1 MHLHMRRARHHP
13 QDRLRHVARLEDL
26 EAAVER
32 RLRARRAREHVG
44 ELGEHVPGGD
54 GGHADRALLRAQLLA
69 ERLGERAHGEL
80 GGRVHAALRPGHAVR
95 RHRRHVHDVPRHPA
109 PLHVLDRLAGG
120 DGQAQDVH
128 LEHLGPELRRRRAER
143 RGAAQAGIVDQ
154 DVDAAEA
161 LARDREEAADVFL
174 APHVGRLHRDPF
186 ATELRR
192 ETREAIG
199 APRGERHRRA
209 GRRERACRL
218 APDAARGTGD
228 DRALAREQTRHGG
241 LLRPLDLVGQRC
253 DLTRM
258 PVDLK
263 AVGKKLGAV
272 THTYTER
279 DVMLYALGVGCGTDD
294 LQFTYER
301 DLRVLPT
308 FAVIPS
314 FPAMLNLGGA
324 MDVNPAMVLHG
335 EQRIELHA
343 EIPTSGTITTTP
355 MVKAIYD
362 KGKGALVVVETE
374 SVDQKGRL
382 LFRNTS
388 GIFARG
394 EGGFGGERGPSG
406 PRNTPPDRPP
416 DKSIA
421 MKTLPQQALL
431 YRLSGDMNPLHA
443 DPDFAKLGGYD
454 RPILHGLCT
463 FGHAG
468 RAVLKAYCRDDPAEL
483 YVESSVL
490 NTGTRVSRDVKV
502 SVEALDAQGI
512 RLAETEVYPTPQ
524 DIPPGGAARFVAR
537 LRNDPAIRTF
547 HVEAIGR

>member
-1 MHLHMRRARHHP
+1 
-13 QDRLRHVARLEDL
+13 
-26 EAAVER
+26 
-32 RLRARRAREHVG
+32 
-44 ELGEHVPGGD
+44 
-54 GGHADRALLRAQLLA
+54 
-69 ERLGERAHGEL
+69 
-80 GGRVHAALRPGHAVR
+80 
-95 RHRRHVHDVPRHPA
+95 
-109 PLHVLDRLAGG
+109 
-120 DGQAQDVH
+120 
-128 LEHLGPELRRRRAER
+128 
-143 RGAAQAGIVDQ
+143 
-154 DVDAAEA
+154 
-161 LARDREEAADVFL
+161 
-174 APHVGRLHRDPF
+174 
-186 ATELRR
+186 
-192 ETREAIG
+192 
-199 APRGERHRRA
+199 
-209 GRRERACRL
+209 
-218 APDAARGTGD
+218 
-228 DRALAREQTRHGG
+228 
-241 LLRPLDLVGQRC
+241 
-253 DLTRM
+253 M

-294 LQFTYER
+294 LQFTYEQR
-301 DLRVLPT
+301 DLKVLPT

-314 FPAMLNLGGA
+314 FPAMFSLGGA

-355 MVKAIYD
+355 TIKAIYD
-362 KGKGALVVVETE
+362 KGKAALVVVETE

-468 RAVLKAYCRDDPAEL
+468 RAVLRAYC
-483 YVESSVL
+483 
-490 NTGTRVSRDVKV
+490 
-502 SVEALDAQGI
+502 
-512 RLAETEVYPTPQ
+512 
-524 DIPPGGAARFVAR
+524 
-537 LRNDPAIRTF
+537 RNDPARMKSFEVRFSGVVFPGETITTDMWQIALGKIVLTARTERG
-547 HVEAIGR
+547 EAVLSSAAAEVVL

>member
-1 MHLHMRRARHHP
+1 
-13 QDRLRHVARLEDL
+13 
-26 EAAVER
+26 
-32 RLRARRAREHVG
+32 
-44 ELGEHVPGGD
+44 
-54 GGHADRALLRAQLLA
+54 
-69 ERLGERAHGEL
+69 
-80 GGRVHAALRPGHAVR
+80 
-95 RHRRHVHDVPRHPA
+95 
-109 PLHVLDRLAGG
+109 
-120 DGQAQDVH
+120 
-128 LEHLGPELRRRRAER
+128 
-143 RGAAQAGIVDQ
+143 
-154 DVDAAEA
+154 
-161 LARDREEAADVFL
+161 
-174 APHVGRLHRDPF
+174 
-186 ATELRR
+186 
-192 ETREAIG
+192 
-199 APRGERHRRA
+199 
-209 GRRERACRL
+209 
-218 APDAARGTGD
+218 
-228 DRALAREQTRHGG
+228 
-241 LLRPLDLVGQRC
+241 
-253 DLTRM
+253 M

-294 LQFTYER
+294 LQFTYEQR
-301 DLRVLPT
+301 DLKVLPT

-314 FPAMLNLGGA
+314 FPAMFSLGGA

-355 MVKAIYD
+355 TIKAIYD
-362 KGKGALVVVETE
+362 KGKAALVVVETE

-454 RPILHGLCT
+454 LCT

-468 RAVLKAYCRDDPAEL
+468 RAVLKAYCRDDPARMKSFEVRFSGVVFPGETITTDMWQL
-483 YVESSVL
+483 APGKIVLTARTERGEAVLSS
-490 NTGTRVSRDVKV
+490 
-502 SVEALDAQGI
+502 AA
-512 RLAETEVYPTPQ
+512 AEVVP
-524 DIPPGGAARFVAR
+524 
-537 LRNDPAIRTF
+537 
-547 HVEAIGR
+547 

>member
-1 MHLHMRRARHHP
+1 
-13 QDRLRHVARLEDL
+13 
-26 EAAVER
+26 
-32 RLRARRAREHVG
+32 
-44 ELGEHVPGGD
+44 
-54 GGHADRALLRAQLLA
+54 
-69 ERLGERAHGEL
+69 
-80 GGRVHAALRPGHAVR
+80 
-95 RHRRHVHDVPRHPA
+95 
-109 PLHVLDRLAGG
+109 
-120 DGQAQDVH
+120 
-128 LEHLGPELRRRRAER
+128 
-143 RGAAQAGIVDQ
+143 
-154 DVDAAEA
+154 
-161 LARDREEAADVFL
+161 
-174 APHVGRLHRDPF
+174 
-186 ATELRR
+186 
-192 ETREAIG
+192 
-199 APRGERHRRA
+199 
-209 GRRERACRL
+209 
-218 APDAARGTGD
+218 
-228 DRALAREQTRHGG
+228 
-241 LLRPLDLVGQRC
+241 
-253 DLTRM
+253 M

-301 DLRVLPT
+301 DLKVLPT

-355 MVKAIYD
+355 TIKAIYD
-362 KGKGALVVVETE
+362 KGKAALVVVETE

-394 EGGFGGERGPSG
+394 EGGFGGERGRGGGAVRGRRLAAPLLALRLAAGCPKAPPAPKTPEPAEPTIAETALPPSG
-406 PRNTPPDRPP
+406 EPRFE
-416 DKSIA
+416 I
-421 MKTLPQQALL
+421 
-431 YRLSGDMNPLHA
+431 G
-443 DPDFAKLGGYD
+443 
-454 RPILHGLCT
+454 PINE
-463 FGHAG
+463 
-468 RAVLKAYCRDDPAEL
+468 RRSDDGAEL

-502 SVEALDAQGI
+502 SVEALDEQGI

-524 DIPPGGAARFVAR
+524 EIPPGGAARFVAR
-537 LRNDPAIRTF
+537 LPNNPAIRSF